1 MANVIGYNR
10 KLSTLLKKH
19 NLVDEAALS
28 LLVDKAN
35 KESLLLASLA
45 VTDGLIDE
53 LTLIGLVSED
63 SGWPTLDL
71 DKMKL
76 DMESIKELNGGNDII
91 TEDVCK
97 FHTILP
103 LAMIGDHLTLAVA
116 NPYDVV
122 MIDNLKLQVKKQ
134 ILPVVS
140 SERAIIKAIE
150 QAYHAQEKAV
160 ENLMDSI
167 GDDDELTVTD
177 AKKEEEKDDS
187 DLAAGGDDS
196 PAVKV
201 VKRIFSDAIK
211 RSASDIHI
219 EPFEKRVRVRLRVD
233 GVLVEVMDLPKKLER
248 AMVSR
253 LKIMTDTMN
262 IAERGKPQDGRI
274 QVSMEGK
281 KVDIRVNSL
290 PVVHGEKV
298 CMRLLAK
305 GNLKD
310 MKEIGFEQQTL
321 DILEKALGSPYGMM
335 LVTGP
340 TGSGKSTTLYSCLKS
355 VMTPEDNVN
364 TVEDPVEYEIEGIN
378 QCHVNPKR
386 GLTFATALRALL
398 RQDPDTIMIGEI
410 RDQETIEIAVKAAL
424 TGHLV
429 LSTLHTNDAPS
440 TISRILDMG
449 IEPFLVASTVLAVLA
464 QRLGRRL
471 CKNCK
476 VEMPKAEFPSVE
488 QLTELGY
495 LPEEI
500 EGLKLWKPVG
510 CSLCSGGYKG
520 RFALVE
526 CMQMNDDLRKTIIR
540 GGTAIEIR
548 NKAIDTGMITLRRCG
563 LLNAMRGVT
572 TIEEVMR
579 HTVSEEVEAV
589 EKPTETTG
597 EAGTTSVNPVPGSPT
612 GTATAAV
619 PAAGG

>member
-10 KLSTLLKKH
+10 KLSTLLRKH
-19 NLVDEAALS
+19 NIVDEKQLQGVAER
-28 LLVDKAN
+28 AN
-35 KESLLLASLA
+35 KESVLLASLA
-45 VTDGLIDE
+45 VTEGLIDE

-71 DKMKL
+71 DKMKV
-76 DMESIKELNGGNDII
+76 DMEALKEQNNGNDII
-91 TEDVCK
+91 PEEMSK
-97 FHTILP
+97 YHSILP
-103 LAMIGDHLTLAVA
+103 LAMIGEYLTLAVA

-122 MIDNLKLQVKKQ
+122 MVDNLKLQLKKQ

-150 QAYHAQEKAV
+150 LAYHAQDKAV
-160 ENLMDSI
+160 EQLMETME
-167 GDDDELTVTD
+167 GLDDDLTLQD
-177 AKKEEEKDDS
+177 AKKTNDEKPDDAE
-187 DLAAGGDDS
+187 LTAGGDDS

-201 VKRIFSDAIK
+201 VKQIFSTAIK
-211 RSASDIHI
+211 RGASDIHI
-219 EPFEKRVRVRLRVD
+219 EPFEKRVRVRLRID
-233 GVLVEVMDLPKKLER
+233 GVLTEVLDLPKRLER

-321 DILEKALGSPYGMM
+321 DILNRALSSPYGMM

-449 IEPFLVASTVLAVLA
+449 IEPFLCASTVLAILA

-471 CKNCK
+471 CKNCRI
-476 VEMPKAEFPSVE
+476 EMPKAEYPSRP
-488 QLTELGY
+488 QLLEIGY

-500 EGLKLWKPVG
+500 EGLKLWKPIG

-526 CMQMNDDLRKTIIR
+526 CMEMNDDLRRTIIG

-548 NKAIDTGMITLRRCG
+548 KKAVETGMITLRRCG

-572 TIEEVMR
+572 TVEEVMR
-579 HTVSEEVEAV
+579 HTVGEDIDRQENQPKKATSSEPDLPEAV
-589 EKPTETTG
+589 
-597 EAGTTSVNPVPGSPT
+597 
-612 GTATAAV
+612 TA
-619 PAAGG
+619 PAAG